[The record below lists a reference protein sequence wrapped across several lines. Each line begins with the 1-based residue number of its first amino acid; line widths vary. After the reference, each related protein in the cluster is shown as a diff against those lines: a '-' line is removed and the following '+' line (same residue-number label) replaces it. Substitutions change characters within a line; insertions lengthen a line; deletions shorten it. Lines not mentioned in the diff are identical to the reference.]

1 MTTQTA
7 LCERTEN
14 AATGCEST
22 HDGRQFRPNVDILE
36 QPDELTIVADLPG
49 ARREDVDVTFENGI
63 LTIRG
68 RVPARQPANTDYL
81 RAEYCVGDYRRE
93 FRVSNGVDAQGIR
106 AEFRD
111 GVLTVHLAKLPAVRT
126 RRVPVEV
133 DAN

>member
-14 AATGCEST
+14 AATCCEST
-22 HDGRQFRPNVDILE
+22 HGGRQFRPNVDILE
-36 QPDELTIVADLPG
+36 RPDELTIVADLPG

-63 LTIRG
+63 LTIHG
-68 RVPARQPANTDYL
+68 RVPVRQPADTDSL
-81 RAEYCVGDYRRE
+81 RAEYGVGDYRRE
-93 FRVSNGVDAQGIR
+93 FRIGDGVDAQGIR
-106 AEFRD
+106 AEFRE
-111 GVLTVHLAKLPAVRT
+111 GVLTVHLAKRPAVRT

>member
-1 MTTQTA
+1 MTTQTT
-7 LCERTEN
+7 LCERAEN
-14 AATGCEST
+14 AATCSEST
-22 HDGRQFRPNVDILE
+22 HDGRPFRPNVDILE
-36 QPDELTIVADLPG
+36 RPDELTIVADLPG
-49 ARREDVDVTFENGI
+49 ARSEDVAVTFENGI

-81 RAEYCVGDYRRE
+81 RAEYAVGDYRRE
-93 FRVSNGVDAQGIR
+93 FRVSKAIDAQSIR

-111 GVLTVHLAKLPAVRT
+111 GVLTVHLAKQPAVRT

>member
-7 LCERTEN
+7 PCERTEN
-14 AATGCEST
+14 AATCCESAQ
-22 HDGRQFRPNVDILE
+22 DERRFRPNVDILE
-36 QPDELTIVADLPG
+36 RPDELTIVADLPG
-49 ARREDVDVTFENGI
+49 ARSEDVDVTFENGT
-63 LTIRG
+63 LTIHG

-81 RAEYCVGDYRRE
+81 LAEYGVGDYRRS

-111 GVLTVHLAKLPAVRT
+111 GVLTVHLAKQPAVRT